1 MRHEST
7 VRTTCGRA
15 GLAAGL
21 LLAACLV
28 LTPGC
33 GTETPKPP
41 ESPVTTGREPA
52 APPQVKAGGRRNVE
66 VYDDLRERRA
76 KGRLAAQARS

>member
-1 MRHEST
+1 MT
-7 VRTTCGRA
+7 

-33 GTETPKPP
+33 GTATATPPV
-41 ESPVTTGREPA
+41 SPVTTGREAVTTGRVPVSS
-52 APPQVKAGGRRNVE
+52 PGSRPAGGVMSRSG
-66 VYDDLRERRA
+66 DDLKERRA
-76 KGRLAAQARS
+76 RNRLAAQARG